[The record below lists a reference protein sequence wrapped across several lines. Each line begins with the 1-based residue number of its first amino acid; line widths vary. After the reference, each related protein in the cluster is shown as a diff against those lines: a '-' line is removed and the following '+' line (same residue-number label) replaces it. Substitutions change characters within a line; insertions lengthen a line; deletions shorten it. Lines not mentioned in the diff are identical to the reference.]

1 MSITIPP
8 GLEKTYIGLLYETGI
23 IFLFLILLILII
35 IHYSKK
41 KTVNTLL
48 LLGSF
53 TGIFVAI
60 IFSWLSKFYLIK
72 NGILGFDDLD
82 PNIPNFWFISVLLQ
96 FRISFVL
103 LVIAADFTYILKV
116 KVFDDMPKK
125 IERLILIILSIATIL
140 FALIAIEQGNVLLDV
155 LSFLSVLVI
164 MTYVY
169 VPFIIASLKMYRI
182 LEETQYKRATLS
194 LSAMSFSFIMVFVS
208 FLADRLIMLIF
219 NSEGYTFFYFSAW
232 AFSIIAAFAAYLGY
246 IRTSR
251 KKSLKEEKNT
261 EQEKQI

>member
-8 GLEKTYIGLLYETGI
+8 GLEDTYVGLLYESGI

-35 IHYSKK
+35 VHYSKK
-41 KTVNTLL
+41 KTVNTLI

-53 TGIFVAI
+53 TFMFVAI

-72 NGILGFDDLD
+72 NGILGFDELA
-82 PNIPNFWFISVLLQ
+82 PNIANFWFLSVMLQ

-103 LVIAADFTYILKV
+103 LVIAADFTYMLKV
-116 KVFDDMPKK
+116 KVFDDIPKK
-125 IERLILIILSIATIL
+125 VERLILIILSIATIL
-140 FALIAIEQGNVLLDV
+140 FALIAVEQGNVLLDV

-164 MTYVY
+164 MIYVY
-169 VPFIIASLKMYRI
+169 IPFIIASLKMYRI

-194 LSAMSFSFIMVFVS
+194 LSVMSLSFVMVFVS

-219 NSEGYTFFYFSAW
+219 DSDGYTFFYFAAW

-251 KKSLKEEKNT
+251 KKSLKEEKKT
-261 EQEKQI
+261 EQEKQS